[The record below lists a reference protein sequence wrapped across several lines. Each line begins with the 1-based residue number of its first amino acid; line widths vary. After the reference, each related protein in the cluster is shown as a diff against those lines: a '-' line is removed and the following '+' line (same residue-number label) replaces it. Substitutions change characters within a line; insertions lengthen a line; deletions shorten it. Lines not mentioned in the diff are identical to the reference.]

1 MKETDQL
8 IIQNVMDEVPGKLG
22 KMVEIKPFATFK

>member
-22 KMVEIKPFATFK
+22 KMEIEPFATFK